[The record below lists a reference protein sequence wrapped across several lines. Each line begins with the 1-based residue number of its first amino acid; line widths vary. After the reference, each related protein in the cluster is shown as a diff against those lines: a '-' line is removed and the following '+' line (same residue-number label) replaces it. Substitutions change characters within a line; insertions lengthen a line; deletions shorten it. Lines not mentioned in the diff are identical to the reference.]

1 MVMLYYAFIQYM
13 NSFHRN
19 ELETCIEF
27 NNVEPRF
34 NT

>member
-13 NSFHRN
+13 NSFDQN
-19 ELETCIEF
+19 ELGTCIEF